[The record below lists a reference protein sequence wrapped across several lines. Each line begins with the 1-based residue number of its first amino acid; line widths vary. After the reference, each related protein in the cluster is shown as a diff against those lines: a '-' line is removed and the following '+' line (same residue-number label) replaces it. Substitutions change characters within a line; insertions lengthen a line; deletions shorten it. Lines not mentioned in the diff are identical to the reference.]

1 MSHLKYTT
9 PAFLVF
15 QAQSGEADKFL
26 YLYTKDF
33 GMVHAIGKSVR
44 VLQSK
49 LKSSLEEGNFLSA
62 SLVRGRDIWR
72 LTDTTI
78 EEKLPFP
85 GKEFNLFLKILR
97 LLKSMVAGEEKNE
110 KLFLVLQETFEFL
123 RQSKTPE
130 KMLPALECVA
140 VVRILDAL
148 GYGREEVD
156 WGISTTETITE
167 TLLKTAEKNKKT
179 IISLIN
185 KSLKESHL

>member
-9 PAFLVF
+9 PAILVF
-15 QAQSGEADKFL
+15 QAQSGEADRFI

-44 VLQSK
+44 VSQSK
-49 LKSSLEEGNFLSA
+49 LKPSLEEGNLISA

-72 LTDTTI
+72 LTDATI
-78 EEKLPFP
+78 EEKLSFP

-97 LLKSMVAGEEKNE
+97 LLKSLVQGEEKNE
-110 KLFLVLQETFEFL
+110 NLFLVLQETFEIL
-123 RQSKTPE
+123 HRGKTPE
-130 KMLPALECVA
+130 NLLGALECVTL
-140 VVRILDAL
+140 VRILDAL

-156 WGISTTETITE
+156 WGISTTDPISETFLE
-167 TLLKTAEKNKKT
+167 TAEKNKKN

-185 KSLKESHL
+185 KSIQESHL